1 VKPKAKKVSAR
12 DEGGAVAR
20 GFSPILSPSSESFEE
35 SEECSDS
42 TISSTASPV
51 ALAKKIKNMVKK
63 MNRKADKRDQKID
76 KSYRKI
82 IGMFGQIKEEF
93 KYLEVLVKDRAV
105 GGYDEKYKDL
115 VVSIPLLTQ
124 DFTKNIWGHF
134 VKLQD
139 RPPQPKYYK
148 AFGNSLFKLLMF
160 FQDNGHWV
168 VPSKEKT
175 LYNWVKNQRNFMRQ
189 YEYSLTSSYMGEF
202 PKNQMIINSAY
213 YYLLKDVVGLPSSKF
228 DPDGHQGREIKV

>member
-1 VKPKAKKVSAR
+1 
-12 DEGGAVAR
+12 
-20 GFSPILSPSSESFEE
+20 
-35 SEECSDS
+35 
-42 TISSTASPV
+42 
-51 ALAKKIKNMVKK
+51 
-63 MNRKADKRDQKID
+63 
-76 KSYRKI
+76 
-82 IGMFGQIKEEF
+82 MFGQIKEEF

-124 DFTKNIWGHF
+124 DLTQRAWRHF
-134 VKLQD
+134 ENQKD
-139 RPPQPKYYK
+139 FPPQPKYNEV
-148 AFGNSLFKLLMF
+148 FGNSLFKLLMF

-189 YEYSLTSSYMGEF
+189 YEYSLTSNYQDEF
-202 PKNQMIINSAY
+202 PKNQMIVNSAY

-228 DPDGHQGREIKV
+228 DRDEHQGRDI